1 MLAKII
7 LDDKAKLH
15 ALLSLILLLVVFL
28 LNLNW
33 KVFLSLSFVFNLYLM
48 SLDFSF
54 TVFRSLDQANIA
66 KPMIPLKVIISAMRA
81 IVTAFLMFLCLKYF
95 SLDYVQVLLAS
106 FSLLASLNIS
116 GFYSNQYN

>member
-1 MLAKII
+1 
-7 LDDKAKLH
+7 
-15 ALLSLILLLVVFL
+15 
-28 LNLNW
+28 
-33 KVFLSLSFVFNLYLM
+33 M

-106 FSLLASLNIS
+106 FSLLASLIIS

>member
-106 FSLLASLNIS
+106 FSLLASLIIS

>member
-81 IVTAFLMFLCLKYF
+81 IVTAFLMVLCLKYF

-106 FSLLASLNIS
+106 FSLLASLIIS